1 MRIKNRTEIWR
12 KERLNLVIKRVN
24 EIKEKYEFKVRL
36 DAVESIDD
44 YQGSLN
50 IYLNDKEISLSE
62 IGIIYRL
69 FKVAWDMVGEYTVRI
84 YDLNENE
91 ILWKT
96 IGYCP

>member
-1 MRIKNRTEIWR
+1 MRFKKRRSVWR
-12 KERLNLVIKRVN
+12 IERLDLIMRRVD
-24 EIKEKYEFKVRL
+24 EIKEKYEFGVRL

-44 YQGSLN
+44 HEGSLD

-62 IGIIYRL
+62 IGVIYRL

-91 ILWKT
+91 ILWK
-96 IGYCP
+96 